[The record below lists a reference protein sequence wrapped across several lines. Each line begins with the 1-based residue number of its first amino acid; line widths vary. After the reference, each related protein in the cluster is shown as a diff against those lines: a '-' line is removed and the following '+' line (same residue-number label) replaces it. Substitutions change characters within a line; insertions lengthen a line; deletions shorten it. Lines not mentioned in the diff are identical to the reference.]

1 MIGWT
6 DVLRPSVI
14 DVGAYRPGVSGDEI
28 KARMG
33 LDQVVR
39 LNWNENLFGP
49 LPGVLDEVA
58 GSLDAAWTYPDDSY
72 EEFRRAVAQWT
83 GAAPGQ
89 VIPGHGIQALTL
101 ALVSALVERG
111 DAVIVPSPTYGLYA
125 QACRVG
131 GAVVH
136 RVQCDDS
143 LAIDLE
149 SVADAATR
157 HQAKLAWICDPNN
170 PTGRRLDD
178 ADWGRFLDALPPT
191 CVVVADEAYG
201 DYIEPGLR
209 IDRVSDIAAGRPVIV
224 LRTFSKI
231 FGLAGLRLG
240 YALVD
245 EALAPFLNA
254 VQEPFNVNR
263 AALAGGLASLKR
275 AELLDERREQVAEAR
290 RRLVEPLRA
299 AGIRAVE
306 SHANF
311 VLIELGAD
319 DQAVC
324 AGLARQGLLVRPG
337 TELGL
342 PGYVRVTTGDSDLME
357 TVGRQI
363 AQTIEDERA
372 A

>member
-1 MIGWT
+1 
-6 DVLRPSVI
+6 
-14 DVGAYRPGVSGDEI
+14 
-28 KARMG
+28 
-33 LDQVVR
+33 
-39 LNWNENLFGP
+39 
-49 LPGVLDEVA
+49 
-58 GSLDAAWTYPDDSY
+58 
-72 EEFRRAVAQWT
+72 
-83 GAAPGQ
+83 
-89 VIPGHGIQALTL
+89 
-101 ALVSALVERG
+101 
-111 DAVIVPSPTYGLYA
+111 
-125 QACRVG
+125 
-131 GAVVH
+131 
-136 RVQCDDS
+136 VQCDDS